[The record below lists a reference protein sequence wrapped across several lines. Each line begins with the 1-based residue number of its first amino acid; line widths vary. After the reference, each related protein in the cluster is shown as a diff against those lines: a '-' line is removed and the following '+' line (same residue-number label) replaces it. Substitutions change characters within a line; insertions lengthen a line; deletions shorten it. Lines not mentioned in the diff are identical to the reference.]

1 MKFMSSVLVVK
12 DMKKSREFYEGFLNQ
27 KVQMDLGANVSYEGF
42 ALLTLE
48 RWTDF
53 INKKKSDINLDKT
66 NEVELYFEVLDY
78 DKFLEKLKSE
88 KNIELVHD
96 TKEFPW
102 GQRGIR
108 FYDPDNH
115 IVEVGE
121 TLESVVKKQLDDGMS
136 VDEIIE
142 KTGLPKEYIME
153 IKKN

>member
-1 MKFMSSVLVVK
+1 MNLMGFVLVVK
-12 DMKKSREFYEGFLNQ
+12 DMNKSREFYEGFLNQ
-27 KVQMDLGANVSYEGF
+27 NVKMDLGANVSYEGF
-42 ALLTLE
+42 ALQTLE
-48 RWTDF
+48 SWADF
-53 INKKKSDINLDKT
+53 INKEESDINLDKT
-66 NEVELYFEVLDY
+66 NEAELYFEVSDY
-78 DKFLEKLKSE
+78 DKFVEKLNSK
-88 KNIELVHD
+88 KDIELVHD

-121 TLESVVKKQLDDGMS
+121 TLENVVKKQLKDGMS
-136 VDEIIE
+136 EYEIVE